1 MIQVRLIVRDRER
14 DLSGTCHGSDAD
26 RLIAALSAEPETIA
40 DDCGT
45 GGGWPVHGA
54 EGPATSSP
62 ASSRVFPVPS
72 AAAGL

>member
-40 DDCGT
+40 
-45 GGGWPVHGA
+45 
-54 EGPATSSP
+54 EL
-62 ASSRVFPVPS
+62 
-72 AAAGL
+72 AAAGRFMGLRGQQLLRLLPAGCSLSPLQPPAYNCR

>member
-1 MIQVRLIVRDRER
+1 MIQVRLVVRDRER

-26 RLIAALSAEPETIA
+26 RLIAALRGAG

-54 EGPATSSP
+54 EGQHSSP